1 MAKKA
6 FVYDGTNWVDIAQ
19 STADLSNY
27 ANMTTTPISGFRNA
41 IINGDFRIWQRGTS
55 FSIPNQVV
63 TYHADRFF
71 TWNAGNGTVTVSR
84 QDFTPGNTISGY
96 EPQHYLRTAVT
107 SVGTSTEFNIGQRI
121 EDVRTFAGQTITISV
136 WMKSDANRTV
146 GVKEFQNFGTG
157 GSTFASMS
165 LGNFNVTTSW
175 QRFSVTTTVPS
186 ISGKTIG
193 TGSNF
198 TIEFS
203 LPASNQTTDMWGMQV
218 EKGTIAT
225 PFEQRPIGLETMLC
239 QRYYEELNLSFSR
252 WYGANVAASGD
263 RGTINYPFS
272 VQKRITPNVTIK
284 SGATTGVG
292 GWKAETGG
300 YFTDGTIG
308 IGAPNNKLYS
318 VGINSNSA
326 SWGGIILNGA
336 DVLVSFSA
344 EF

>member
-6 FVYDGTNWVDIAQ
+6 KVYTGTEWVDLAAA
-19 STADLSNY
+19 TTDLSQY
-27 ANMTTTPISGFRNA
+27 PNMTTTPISGFRNA

-55 FSIPNQVV
+55 FSVPNQVV

-203 LPASNQTTDMWGMQV
+203 LPASNQTTEMWGMQV

-225 PFEQRPIGLETMLC
+225 PFEQRFIGTELSLC
-239 QRYYEELNLSFSR
+239 QRYYEVGVTPAQFVAMPSASFVPSTYR
-252 WYGANVAASGD
+252 SVYYKTNKRISNPVVAVTCTNHDNASGN
-263 RGTINYPFS
+263 GTVLGTSDSAFVHYLLVANTSFPYNTAQLNWTS
-272 VQKRITPNVTIK
+272 N
-284 SGATTGVG
+284 
-292 GWKAETGG
+292 AE
-300 YFTDGTIG
+300 
-308 IGAPNNKLYS
+308 L
-318 VGINSNSA
+318 
-326 SWGGIILNGA
+326 
-336 DVLVSFSA
+336 
-344 EF
+344 